1 MASHFGPIKDATAVL
16 YQAHS
21 TNLLEEPM
29 PIEMPA
35 RKPLR
40 IAVVLTAAGIALAG
54 CAGDEGVKGVAEA
67 AGMAT
72 TPQEAKSFV
81 RETRPTDMQYIPV
94 GSTIPVDQLCPGPKP
109 PPAYTPTGQA
119 ARFAAPKP
127 ARGPN
132 DPCKKRSDFEKIE
145 SQLEAKRQANE
156 SAGNQAKSLG
166 TTPPP
171 QPAKIPQN

>member
-21 TNLLEEPM
+21 TNLPEQAM

-40 IAVVLTAAGIALAG
+40 IVAVMAAAGIALAG
-54 CAGDEGVKGVAEA
+54 CAGDEGVKSVAEA

-81 RETRPTDMQYIPV
+81 RETRPADAHYIPV
-94 GSTIPVDQLCPGPKP
+94 GSTTGVDPLCPGPTP
-109 PPAYTPTGQA
+109 PPPYVASGAA
-119 ARFAAPKP
+119 ARFAAPKA
-127 ARGPN
+127 ARSPN
-132 DPCKKRSDFEKIE
+132 DPCKKRSDFQKIE
-145 SQLEAKRQANE
+145 AQLEAKRQANE
-156 SAGNQAKSLG
+156 GAGNQARSMG
-166 TTPPP
+166 QTPAP
-171 QPAKIPQN
+171 QPAKVPQN

>member
-1 MASHFGPIKDATAVL
+1 ML

-21 TNLLEEPM
+21 TNLPEQAM

-40 IAVVLTAAGIALAG
+40 IAAVMAAAGIALAG
-54 CAGDEGVKGVAEA
+54 CAGDEGVKSVAEA

-81 RETRPTDMQYIPV
+81 RETRRADAQYIPV
-94 GSTIPVDQLCPGPKP
+94 GSTIAVDQLCPGPNP
-109 PPAYTPTGQA
+109 PPPYVPSGDA

-127 ARGPN
+127 TRGAN
-132 DPCKKRSDFEKIE
+132 DPCKKRSDFQKIE
-145 SQLEAKRQANE
+145 AQLEAKRQANE

-166 TTPPP
+166 QTPAPE
-171 QPAKIPQN
+171 PAKIPLN

>member
-1 MASHFGPIKDATAVL
+1 MASHFGPIKDAVAVL

-21 TNLLEEPM
+21 SHLLEELM

-35 RKPLR
+35 GKPLR
-40 IAVVLTAAGIALAG
+40 IVAAMAVFGIVLAG

-81 RETRPTDMQYIPV
+81 RESRPAQMAYIPV
-94 GSTIPVDQLCPGPKP
+94 GSTIPVDPLCAGPKP
-109 PPAYTPTGQA
+109 PPAYVPTGDA

-127 ARGPN
+127 ARGAN

-145 SQLEAKRQANE
+145 AQLEAKRKANE
-156 SAGNQAKSLG
+156 SAGNQANALG
-166 TTPPP
+166 RTPAP
-171 QPAKIPQN
+171 QPAQLPPP